1 MLKKRF
7 VPLLAFTF
15 ILFNLGNNIYA
26 DENNAYELSKYLK
39 SLNKFKCDFIQAN
52 PDGSLS
58 EGEMTYYEKKIKII
72 YQKPT
77 KITFISKNNKAM
89 YFNEDLMEVEYFSP
103 DKTALKFFE
112 MIFNLSNLSDESYTL
127 VGRNDL
133 IEITLHNME
142 IEEISEFK
150 VIFQNK
156 PIALKKVFWK
166 TEGGGSV
173 FSIFN
178 INKGIV
184 IDKKTFS
191 MVNPLARTLN

>member
-1 MLKKRF
+1 
-7 VPLLAFTF
+7 
-15 ILFNLGNNIYA
+15 
-26 DENNAYELSKYLK
+26 
-39 SLNKFKCDFIQAN
+39 
-52 PDGSLS
+52 
-58 EGEMTYYEKKIKII
+58 
-72 YQKPT
+72 
-77 KITFISKNNKAM
+77 
-89 YFNEDLMEVEYFSP
+89 
-103 DKTALKFFE
+103 

-173 FSIFN
+173 FSSFN